1 LPTVKSALTKIEK
14 FMTSGKIKTVQQT
27 VSIEPEQFHAV
38 NRMPL
43 DAISSIAQRA
53 SGMLVEVRES
63 MLAPHP
69 RKKSPVY
76 TTTQVAALCR
86 IDRQKANYYLSA
98 RSDLDLPVGTLHGK
112 GSSREFSLT
121 EARIWIDKLAPFPK
135 RPIGARGKKIAIGNF
150 KGGVSKTT
158 TAMTLAQGLSLFGRR
173 VLIIDLDP
181 QASLTALTGVLA
193 DSEVSDEQ
201 TTLPL
206 IYGDQ
211 NTLEYAVQSTY
222 WDGIDLIPASAAL
235 FGAEF
240 YLPFKQSRDSK
251 FQFWNVLNKGMES
264 LMEKYDVVI
273 IDTPPALSYM
283 TINAFMAADGLIV
296 PTPPSA
302 LDYASSTQFWNL
314 FSDLSNSMQ
323 QVAPDLNKSFDFIHV
338 LLAKVDSS
346 QAATHVVREWI
357 KKTYEGIVL
366 PVEIPTTTVT
376 QSASA
381 EFGTVYDISK
391 YEGSTKTY
399 QRAREAYDRLAEII
413 DQQLVALWTSR
424 KEDI

>member
-1 LPTVKSALTKIEK
+1 MTTAARVRAEK
-14 FMTSGKIKTVQQT
+14 PI
-27 VSIEPEQFHAV
+27 VSIRPQVKHV
-38 NRMPL
+38 PKRMPL
-43 DAISSIAQRA
+43 SAIKAIADNA
-53 SGMLVEVRES
+53 SGMLVDVRES

-69 RKKSPVY
+69 RKSPPVF
-76 TTTQVAALCR
+76 TTAQVGMLCR
-86 IDRQKANYYLSA
+86 IDRQRANYFLRAESE
-98 RSDLDLPVGTLHGK
+98 LPQGTLHGS
-112 GSSREFSLT
+112 GRSREFSLA
-121 EARIWIDKLAPFPK
+121 EARVWIDKVAPFTK
-135 RPIGARGKKIAIGNF
+135 RPAGVKGKKIAIGNF

-181 QASLTALTGVLA
+181 QASLSALNGILA

-201 TTLPL
+201 TVLPL
-206 IYGDQ
+206 IYGDAA
-211 NTLEYAVQSTY
+211 NLEYAVQPTY

-240 YLPFKQSRDSK
+240 FLPFKQSKDSS

-264 LMEKYDVVI
+264 LLDTYDVVI

-302 LDYASSTQFWNL
+302 LDYASSTQFWSL
-314 FSDLSNSMQ
+314 LSDLSESMK
-323 QVAPDLNKSFDFIHV
+323 QVAPHLDKSFDFIHV
-338 LLAKVDSS
+338 LLAKVDHS
-346 QAATHVVREWI
+346 QAATHIVREWI
-357 KKTYEGIVL
+357 NKTYEGLVL

-376 QSASA
+376 QSAAA

-391 YEGSTKTY
+391 YEGSLKTY
-399 QRAREAYDRLAEII
+399 QRAREAYDRLAELI
-413 DQQLVALWTSR
+413 DQELVALWQSDL
-424 KEDI
+424 EAP

>member
-1 LPTVKSALTKIEK
+1 
-14 FMTSGKIKTVQQT
+14 M
-27 VSIEPEQFHAV
+27 
-38 NRMPL
+38 
-43 DAISSIAQRA
+43 
-53 SGMLVEVRES
+53 
-63 MLAPHP
+63 
-69 RKKSPVY
+69 
-76 TTTQVAALCR
+76 
-86 IDRQKANYYLSA
+86 
-98 RSDLDLPVGTLHGK
+98 HGK
-112 GSSREFSLT
+112 GNSREFTLA
-121 EARIWIDKLAPFPK
+121 EARMWIDKVAPFTK
-135 RPIGARGKKIAIGNF
+135 RPADAKGKKIAIGNF

-173 VLIIDLDP
+173 ILIVDLDP
-181 QASLTALTGVLA
+181 QASLTALTGILA
-193 DSEVSDEQ
+193 DSEVTDEQ
-201 TTLPL
+201 TALPL

-211 NTLEYAVQSTY
+211 KTLDYAVQSTY

-240 YLPFKQSRDSK
+240 FLPFKQSKDSK
-251 FQFWNVLNKGMES
+251 FQFWNVLNKGMDS
-264 LMEKYDVVI
+264 LLDKYDAII

-283 TINAFMAADGLIV
+283 TINAFMAADGLVV

-323 QVAPDLNKSFDFIHV
+323 QVAPDLDKSFDFIHV

-357 KKTYEGIVL
+357 KKTYEGLVL
-366 PVEIPTTTVT
+366 PIEVPTTTVT
-376 QSASA
+376 QSAAA

-391 YEGSTKTY
+391 YEGSLKTY

-413 DQQLVALWTSR
+413 DQQLVALWTAK
-424 KEDI
+424 KESS

>member
-1 LPTVKSALTKIEK
+1 
-14 FMTSGKIKTVQQT
+14 MTIKTKQAQPQPL
-27 VSIEPEQFHAV
+27 VSIGAEQFHEV

-43 DAISSIAQRA
+43 ARISEIAERA
-53 SGMLVEVRES
+53 SGMLVDVRES

-69 RKKSPVY
+69 RKNAPVY
-76 TTTQVAALCR
+76 TTAQVAALCR
-86 IDRQKANYYLSA
+86 IDRQKANYYLSS
-98 RSDLDLPVGTLHGK
+98 RNDLDLPEGTLRGK
-112 GSSREFSLT
+112 GSSREFTLA
-121 EARIWIDKLAPFPK
+121 EARTWIDRVAPFMK
-135 RPIGARGKKIAIGNF
+135 RPDGVKGKKIAIGNF

-173 VLIIDLDP
+173 VLIMDLDP
-181 QASLTALTGVLA
+181 QASLTALTGILA
-193 DSEVSDEQ
+193 DSEVEDEH
-201 TTLPL
+201 TALPL
-206 IYGDQ
+206 IYGEQ
-211 NTLEYAVQSTY
+211 QSLEYAVQSTY

-240 YLPFKQSRDSK
+240 YLPFKQSKDSK
-251 FQFWNVLNKGMES
+251 FQFWNVLNKGIEP
-264 LMEKYDVVI
+264 LLDTYDVVI

-323 QVAPDLNKSFDFIHV
+323 EAAPGLDKTFDFIHV
-338 LLAKVDSS
+338 LLAKVDQS

-357 KKTYEGIVL
+357 KKTYESLVL
-366 PVEIPTTTVT
+366 PIEVPTTTVT
-376 QSASA
+376 QSAAA

-391 YEGSTKTY
+391 YEGSLKTY
-399 QRAREAYDRLAEII
+399 QRAREAYDRLAEIV
-413 DQQLVALWTSR
+413 DQQLVALWTAK
-424 KEDI
+424 KE